1 MEKIPPELPVAVL
14 VHIPDYKGPS
24 FSESEENI
32 VPIVPI
38 RRQFNYRKKSC
49 TREMIPLHGYALT
62 IHKAQGAS
70 YPFKVIV
77 NSGEKDFA
85 LGLSY
90 VALSR
95 CTKISNLALRPF
107 PNWVRFRD
115 IHKKPAFKARKADDE
130 RAKNQEQ
137 ITLQR
142 GFLGEPYN
150 AVSKQADVEVMD
162 LDNPNESTHQ

>member
-1 MEKIPPELPVAVL
+1 MEKNPPELPVAVL

-49 TREMIPLHGYALT
+49 TREMIPLQPGYALT

-77 NSGEKDFA
+77 NLGEKDFA

-115 IHKKPAFKARKADDE
+115 IKKSLPSRQGKLNDE
-130 RAKNQEQ
+130 RAKTLEQ
-137 ITLQR
+137 ITLER
-142 GFLGEPYN
+142 GTLGDGTINTTFIVDGLME
-150 AVSKQADVEVMD
+150 
-162 LDNPNESTHQ
+162 LDNSESP

>member
-1 MEKIPPELPVAVL
+1 MEKNPPELPVAVL

-24 FSESEENI
+24 FSESEANI

-49 TREMIPLHGYALT
+49 TQEMIPLQPGYALT
-62 IHKAQGAS
+62 IHKAQGDS

-77 NSGEKDFA
+77 NLGEKDFV
-85 LGLSY
+85 LGVSY

-107 PNWVRFRD
+107 RN
-115 IHKKPAFKARKADDE
+115 
-130 RAKNQEQ
+130 
-137 ITLQR
+137 
-142 GFLGEPYN
+142 
-150 AVSKQADVEVMD
+150 
-162 LDNPNESTHQ
+162 

>member
-1 MEKIPPELPVAVL
+1 MEKKPPELPVAVL

-49 TREMIPLHGYALT
+49 TREMIPLQPGYALT

-77 NSGEKDFA
+77 NLGEKDFA

-107 PNWVRFRD
+107 PNWVRFRE
-115 IHKKPAFKARKADDE
+115 IYKKPAFKARKADDE
-130 RAKNQEQ
+130 RAKTLEQ
-137 ITLQR
+137 ITLER
-142 GFLGEPYN
+142 GILGEGA
-150 AVSKQADVEVMD
+150 AVINRDAEMLELLNSVS
-162 LDNPNESTHQ
+162 P